1 MFFFRTG
8 KSPAVAL
15 ETSQQLA
22 VAAAAAAVAVA
33 VAAAA
38 VAVAAAAAA
47 AGEVGVRYL
56 RLLGNRAILVGF
68 SSAVRGLMVMLTWL
82 IFIFY

>member
-47 AGEVGVRYL
+47 GEVGVRYL